1 MNYNWSMKKEDARK
15 LSPSAQEEK
24 RKLAIKLWEAGKS
37 QKEVAEMV
45 GTTPQTM
52 SGWVKRYRAEGNEA
66 LKSRKRGIETGV
78 NRRLTPDQEKHV
90 RKLIVDKT
98 PDQLKMAYV
107 LWTRKAVMELIEHE
121 FKIKMPVRTVGE
133 YLKRW
138 GFTPQKPAKRAYE
151 QNPKAVERWL
161 NDKYPEIKSR
171 AKAEK
176 AEIYWGD
183 ETGMRN
189 DSQHERG
196 YAPKGNTPV
205 VRLNANRKSINMI
218 SAITNQ
224 GKVRFNIYE
233 GTMNAGILIDFC
245 QRLIKSAKRKV
256 FLVLDNLRVH
266 HAKVFKAWL
275 LEHESEIE
283 IFYLP
288 SYSPELNPDEYLN
301 CDLKAGVHSGKPAR
315 DKASLKKKVISHMRM
330 LQKKPARVAKY
341 FEHKKICYA
350 A

>member
-1 MNYNWSMKKEDARK
+1 MKEDARK

-24 RKLAIKLWEAGKS
+24 RKTAIKLRKKGMFIKDI
-37 QKEVAEMV
+37 AETLGV
-45 GTTPQTM
+45 SPQAV
-52 SGWVKRYRAEGNEA
+52 SGWLKRYNTQGMSA
-66 LKSRKRGIETGV
+66 LKAKKRGPDKGV
-78 NRRLTPDQEKHV
+78 GCHLTPDQEKQV
-90 RKLIVDKT
+90 KQMIVDHQ
-98 PDQLKMAYV
+98 PDQLKMDYA
-107 LWTRKAVMELIEHE
+107 LWTRKAVMELIKQETG
-121 FKIKMPVRTVGE
+121 INMPVRTVGD

-138 GFTPQKPAKRAYE
+138 GMTPQKPVRQAYE
-151 QNPKAVERWL
+151 QNPKAVQRWL
-161 NDKYPEIKSR
+161 DDEYPEIKAR

-196 YAPKGNTPV
+196 YAPRGKTPV
-205 VRLNANRKSINMI
+205 VRLNANRTSTNMI

-224 GKVRFNIYE
+224 GKVRFRIFD
-233 GTMNAGILIDFC
+233 GTMNTGILIDFC
-245 QRLIKSAKRKV
+245 KRLIKSSGRKV
-256 FLVLDNLRVH
+256 YLILDNLRVH
-266 HAKVFKAWL
+266 HARIFKAWL
-275 LEHESEIE
+275 LKHRDEIE

-315 DKASLKKKVISHMRM
+315 SKKQLKKKVISHMRM
-330 LQKKPARVAKY
+330 LQKKPGRVAKY
-341 FEHKKICYA
+341 FSSEKIRYA

>member
-1 MNYNWSMKKEDARK
+1 MKKEDARK

-24 RKLAIKLWEAGKS
+24 RKLAIKLWKQGLP
-37 QKEVAEMV
+37 QKEVAQTV

-52 SGWVKRYRAEGNEA
+52 SGWVKRYRAEGEKA
-66 LKSRKRGIETGV
+66 LRSRKRGASVGDS
-78 NRRLTPDQEKHV
+78 RHLTSEQEK
-90 RKLIVDKT
+90 RLQQLITDKS

-107 LWTRKAVMELIEHE
+107 LWTRKAVMELIEQE
-121 FKIKMPVRTVGE
+121 YKIKMPIRTVGE

-151 QNPKAVERWL
+151 QNPKQVQAWL
-161 NDKYPEIKSR
+161 DEEYPKIQSR
-171 AKAEK
+171 AKHEK

-183 ETGMRN
+183 ETGVRN

-196 YAPKGNTPV
+196 YAPKGKTPV
-205 VRLNANRKSINMI
+205 VRLNANRKSVNMI

-224 GKVRFNIYE
+224 GKVRFKVFE
-233 GTMNAGILIDFC
+233 GTMNANILIEFC
-245 QRLIKSAKRKV
+245 QRLMKSTKRKV
-256 FLVLDNLRVH
+256 FLILDNLRVH
-266 HAKVFKAWL
+266 HAKVFKKWL
-275 LEHESEIE
+275 SEHEDEIE
-283 IFYLP
+283 VFYLP

-330 LQKKPARVAKY
+330 LQKKPSRVAKY
-341 FEHKKICYA
+341 FNHPKISYA